1 MLHVAFSDVD
11 KILVEVSQLVNA
23 NVQNVSATI
32 SNLKLTCMFVLFL
45 IFVVACFVLIYLVTK
60 VTDVIQNNAAVAKVA
75 FVSKLIPDDRPES

>member
-11 KILVEVSQLVNA
+11 KTLVEVSQLVNA

-32 SNLKLTCMFVLFL
+32 SNLILTCMFVLFL

-75 FVSKLIPDDRPES
+75 FVSS